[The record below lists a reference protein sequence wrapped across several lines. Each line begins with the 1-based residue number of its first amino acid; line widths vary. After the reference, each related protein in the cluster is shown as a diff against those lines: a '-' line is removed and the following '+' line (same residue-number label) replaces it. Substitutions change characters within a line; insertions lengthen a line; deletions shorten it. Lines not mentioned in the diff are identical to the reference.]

1 MFLVVGLAAWPVVVV
16 ADLAR
21 PGALFQQ
28 DNAERSRE
36 AESPTADGADNP
48 VDATEQGRT
57 TQLLGGWKLVLG
69 KEVSY
74 AFAIGSSIEASGL

>member
-1 MFLVVGLAAWPVVVV
+1 MVV
-16 ADLAR
+16 ADLAC

-69 KEVSY
+69 RGY
-74 AFAIGSSIEASGL
+74 HAFAIGSSIEASGLE